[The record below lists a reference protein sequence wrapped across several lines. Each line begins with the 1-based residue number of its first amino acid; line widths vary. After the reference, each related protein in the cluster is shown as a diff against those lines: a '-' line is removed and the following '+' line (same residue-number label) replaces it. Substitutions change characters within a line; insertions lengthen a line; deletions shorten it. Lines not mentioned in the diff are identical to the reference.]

1 MRARIYDSREKAY
14 YISEVYGILNCGVDR
29 YLVEKRG
36 DEQTLVLVDY
46 MDFSFEPPYPVY
58 VEKIDANPLPFP
70 WVNKEKEEMEHINAA
85 IGVSGKYHYFRG
97 YAFIWEKKEVLAELT
112 AKGCIAKERLC
123 SHKIVTKLSGWNY
136 VEKQQDIDNLM
147 EQFCGFHDS
156 VLKEFTYITGDYV
169 AEDQNMHLSEA
180 VAKQIRL
187 VFESQWARGIEMIL
201 LAPRFIQ
208 LVPPAENYLAD
219 LYDAS
224 VFIKDC
230 MVYFYDSYM
239 EAMPATYQNSY
250 FSAMG
255 MRWRF
260 VQSLNGTVR
269 DVRYNEK

>member
-1 MRARIYDSREKAY
+1 MRARIYDNREKAY

-29 YLVEKRG
+29 YLVEKRE
-36 DEQTLVLVDY
+36 DEQTLVLVDCT
-46 MDFSFEPPYPVY
+46 DFSTEPPYPVY

-70 WVNKEKEEMEHINAA
+70 WVDKEKEEMAHINAA

-97 YAFIWEKKEVLAELT
+97 YAFIWEKKEALTELI
-112 AKGCIAKERLC
+112 ANGCIAKERLC
-123 SHKIVTKLSGWNY
+123 AQKIVTKLSGWNY

-180 VAKQIRL
+180 VAKQIRI

-224 VFIKDC
+224 VFMKDC

-239 EAMPATYQNSY
+239 EVMPTVYQNSY
-250 FSAMG
+250 FAAMG

-260 VQSLNGTVR
+260 V
-269 DVRYNEK
+269 

>member
-1 MRARIYDSREKAY
+1 M
-14 YISEVYGILNCGVDR
+14 
-29 YLVEKRG
+29 
-36 DEQTLVLVDY
+36 
-46 MDFSFEPPYPVY
+46 
-58 VEKIDANPLPFP
+58 
-70 WVNKEKEEMEHINAA
+70 
-85 IGVSGKYHYFRG
+85 
-97 YAFIWEKKEVLAELT
+97 
-112 AKGCIAKERLC
+112 
-123 SHKIVTKLSGWNY
+123 
-136 VEKQQDIDNLM
+136 EKQQDIDTLM

-169 AEDQNMHLSEA
+169 AEDPNMHLSES

-239 EAMPATYQNSY
+239 EAMPAAYQNSY
-250 FSAMG
+250 FAAMG

-260 VQSLNGTVR
+260 V
-269 DVRYNEK
+269 